1 MYLHQKKLFI
11 RISCLLIYFFMSAI
25 VFQANA
31 QLLENRLSI
40 YLSFTDG
47 NFKGDQW
54 INQSGFIA
62 PSLFS
67 NFNQNQGI
75 QLTGTYK
82 LKPWLAPG
90 MHLNVSRSA
99 NWLLDESFFYSNSGS
114 DFVFIAPAVRFYSPK
129 TSLGFFNRFSGFAE
143 LAAGAGQAGIE
154 LIRPIM
160 TVENGSNI
168 QLPMTESAT
177 YWGMIARIGA
187 KFDINHLGGLHVS
200 YSLHRNRIDGVL
212 FNDRTLNSSQI
223 EVGIHIRFLENK
235 RFYY

>member
-1 MYLHQKKLFI
+1 MYLHPKKLFI
-11 RISCLLIYFFMSAI
+11 NISCLLIYFFMSAM

-47 NFKGDQW
+47 TFKGDQW

-67 NFNQNQGI
+67 NFNQNSGRQI
-75 QLTGTYK
+75 SGTYK
-82 LKPWLAPG
+82 IYPWLAPA
-90 MHLNVSRSA
+90 MHLSI
-99 NWLLDESFFYSNSGS
+99 SNSENWMHDQSFLYSRASS
-114 DFVFIAPAVRFYSPK
+114 DFIFISPAIRFYSPK
-129 TSLGFFNRFSGFAE
+129 TSLGFFNRFSVFAE
-143 LAAGAGQAGIE
+143 LAAGAGQARIE
-154 LIRPIM
+154 LTRPIM

-177 YWGMIARIGA
+177 YRGMIARIGA

-200 YSLHRNRIDGVL
+200 YSMHRNRIDGVL

>member
-1 MYLHQKKLFI
+1 MQKIIHNLKMLF
-11 RISCLLIYFFMSAI
+11 LTI
-25 VFQANA
+25 VFILAYANNTNA
-31 QLLENRLSI
+31 QLLENKLTVYTSI
-40 YLSFTDG
+40 SSSLIHGDPYLNSNGLIT
-47 NFKGDQW
+47 
-54 INQSGFIA
+54 

-90 MHLNVSRSA
+90 MHLNVSQST
-99 NWLLDESFFYSNSGS
+99 NWLLDKSFFYSSSGS
-114 DFVFIAPAVRFYSPK
+114 DFVFIAPAIRFYIPQ
-129 TSLGFFNRFSGFAE
+129 TSVGFFNRFSVFAE
-143 LAAGAGQAGIE
+143 LAAGAGQARIE

-187 KFDINHLGGLHVS
+187 KFDINHLGGMHVS